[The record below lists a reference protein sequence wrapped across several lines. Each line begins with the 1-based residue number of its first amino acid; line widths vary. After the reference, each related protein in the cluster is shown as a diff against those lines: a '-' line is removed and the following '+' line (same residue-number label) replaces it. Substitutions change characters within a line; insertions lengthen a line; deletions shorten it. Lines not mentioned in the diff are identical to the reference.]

1 MPQFINKVGILE
13 ESMLYFSLFLSDN
26 REVAD
31 EKEQVIYL
39 KVFHCS
45 CGSHC
50 LLPVLST
57 CVSCPLGWAVQ
68 IRYHLCPLALFS
80 PHPAHSVGP
89 TFQLPSSWYPSASLM
104 LLVISIW
111 RVEHWTPGECDT
123 TPAKGT
129 QVRLGQ
135 DLPLSGQKLET
146 ASHSY
151 CLTCFIFCRSG
162 SMWSFEI
169 SIGLHIVFHAD
180 LLNFRALFACGS

>member
-1 MPQFINKVGILE
+1 MPQLINKVWNLE
-13 ESMLYFSLFLSDN
+13 ESMLSFSLFLSDN

-31 EKEQVIYL
+31 EKEVVYL
-39 KVFHCS
+39 KVFHCP

-68 IRYHLCPLALFS
+68 IRYHLCPLAFLVFI
-80 PHPAHSVGP
+80 
-89 TFQLPSSWYPSASLM
+89 QPSLWVPPSNFPPPGTPVLLIM
-104 LLVISIW
+104 LLVTYIW
-111 RVEHWTPGECDT
+111 RVEHWAPGECDT
-123 TPAKGT
+123 APAKGT
-129 QVRLGQ
+129 QVRLVQ

-151 CLTCFIFCRSG
+151 CLTCFFFCRSR

-169 SIGLHIVFHAD
+169 SVGLYIVCHAD